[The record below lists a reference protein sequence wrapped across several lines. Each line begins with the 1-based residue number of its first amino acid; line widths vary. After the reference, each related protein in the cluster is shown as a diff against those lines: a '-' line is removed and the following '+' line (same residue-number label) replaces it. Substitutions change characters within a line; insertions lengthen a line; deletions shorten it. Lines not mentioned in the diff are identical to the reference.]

1 MATAGF
7 IIPFV
12 FVYHPDVPIVLGF
25 GPLNSIWPIVAFG
38 LGTWSLSS
46 ALTGYDTAVP
56 PAWERVVRAA
66 AALLVPALAV
76 ALPAAVAAGAPIA
89 RPYPRGRAAVNPLT
103 PGRFPVKEET
113 P

>member
-25 GPLNSIWPIVAFG
+25 GPLNSIWSIVAFG

-56 PAWERVVRAA
+56 SAWERVVRAGA
-66 AALLVPALAV
+66 GGRPSGRDGRRGADRPAVPT
-76 ALPAAVAAGAPIA
+76 GQG
-89 RPYPRGRAAVNPLT
+89 GRRPLT

-113 P
+113 S